1 MKEQEVQSK
10 GVAARRGLKQPSTRR
25 LVRNASEHDSARQVG
40 ELASQERN
48 QVRWERNEWHSQSTV
63 KDGCLSLSGGWW
75 RNGSQSDGRL
85 TRENHVEN
93 KTGVH
98 SAERANR
105 ADKEPGCV
113 EVRASIVASKRG
125 NARGAKG
132 RRKIERIRSA
142 GRKKPPLV
150 IELSRSRSVQ
160 GGELCP
166 GKGVQRNT
174 IQPTLIRCWQAAARG
189 SQIPEKSK
197 LGVAEPRT
205 FLLRFPG
212 PTRHVSLT
220 VDPIDWRAG
229 CGKTACPV
237 RREGRL

>member
-1 MKEQEVQSK
+1 M
-10 GVAARRGLKQPSTRR
+10 RRGLKQPSTRR
-25 LVRNASEHDSARQVG
+25 LVRNASEHDSARQAG

-48 QVRWERNEWHSQSTV
+48 QVRQERNEWHSQSTV
-63 KDGCLSLSGGWW
+63 KDGQTSLSGGWW

-85 TRENHVEN
+85 TRENHAEN

-98 SAERANR
+98 PAKRGNR
-105 ADKEPGCV
+105 AGEEPGWV
-113 EVRASIVASKRG
+113 EVRASIVAQKRS
-125 NARGAKG
+125 NCRGAKG

-142 GRKKPPLV
+142 GRKNPPVSDQPLG
-150 IELSRSRSVQ
+150 ERSRQ

-166 GKGVQRNT
+166 GKGTQRNT
-174 IQPTLIRCWQAAARG
+174 FQPGLIHCWQAVEKG
-189 SQIPEKSK
+189 SQTQEKSK

-205 FLLRFPG
+205 ILLKFSG

-229 CGKTACPV
+229 CGKPACPV
-237 RREGRL
+237 RREG

>member
-1 MKEQEVQSK
+1 VKEQEVQSK

-25 LVRNASEHDSARQVG
+25 LVRNESEHDSARQVG
-40 ELASQERN
+40 EPASQGRSQVRPERN
-48 QVRWERNEWHSQSTV
+48 GWHSQSTV
-63 KDGCLSLSGGWW
+63 KDGYSNLSGGWW
-75 RNGSQSDGRL
+75 WNGSRSDERL
-85 TRENHVEN
+85 TRENHEGN

-98 SAERANR
+98 SASRAKR

-113 EVRASIVASKRG
+113 EVRASIVAQKRG

-142 GRKKPPLV
+142 GRKNPPLV
-150 IELSRSRSVQ
+150 IGPLGARSVQ

-166 GKGVQRNT
+166 AKGAQRNT
-174 IQPTLIRCWQAAARG
+174 LQPTLIRYWQAAARG

-197 LGVAEPRT
+197 FGVAEPRT
-205 FLLRFPG
+205 VLLRVPG

>member
-10 GVAARRGLKQPSTRR
+10 GVAGKRGLKQPSTRGP
-25 LVRNASEHDSARQVG
+25 VRNASEHDSARQAG
-40 ELASQERN
+40 EPASQGRS
-48 QVRWERNEWHSQSTV
+48 QVRSDRNERHSQSTE
-63 KDGCLSLSGGWW
+63 KDGYSSLSGGWW

-85 TRENHVEN
+85 TRENHVGN

-98 SAERANR
+98 SAGRANR

-113 EVRASIVASKRG
+113 EVRASIVALKRG
-125 NARGAKG
+125 NACGAKG
-132 RRKIERIRSA
+132 RRKIEPIGSA
-142 GRKKPPLV
+142 GRKNPPLV
-150 IELSRSRSVQ
+150 IKLSGARSVQ

-166 GKGVQRNT
+166 AKGAQRNT
-174 IQPTLIRCWQAAARG
+174 FQPTLIGCWQAAAKG
-189 SQIPEKSK
+189 SQIPGKSK
-197 LGVAEPRT
+197 SGIAEPRT
-205 FLLRFPG
+205 CLLRFSG

-237 RREGRL
+237 RREGRF

>member
-10 GVAARRGLKQPSTRR
+10 GVAERRGLKQPSTRR
-25 LVRNASEHDSARQVG
+25 LVRNVSEHDSARQVG

-48 QVRWERNEWHSQSTV
+48 QVRQERNQWHSQSTG
-63 KDGCLSLSGGWW
+63 KDGHWSLSGGWW
-75 RNGSQSDGRL
+75 RNGSQSDERL

-93 KTGVH
+93 ETGVH
-98 SAERANR
+98 SAERAKR
-105 ADKEPGCV
+105 ADKEPGYV
-113 EVRASIVASKRG
+113 EVRASIVAQKRG

-150 IELSRSRSVQ
+150 INLLGARSVQ
-160 GGELCP
+160 GW
-166 GKGVQRNT
+166 R
-174 IQPTLIRCWQAAARG
+174 TLSREG
-189 SQIPEKSK
+189 SAEEYLPAHTDPLLAGCRKRQSDTRESK
-197 LGVAEPRT
+197 PDVTEPRT
-205 FLLRFPG
+205 FLFRFPG
-212 PTRHVSLT
+212 PIRHVSLT

-237 RREGRL
+237 RREGRP